1 MGPRSWVVAIAW
13 MHVIVR
19 LLLRAALNNLD
30 NRCISATRRGA
41 GPEFSGELGG
51 CVIETWLID
60 VKSIYVSGANGGA
73 VSRMVPGLELNRAES
88 PA

>member
-1 MGPRSWVVAIAW
+1 MVY
-13 MHVIVR
+13 MHVTVHI
-19 LLLRAALNNLD
+19 LLRAALNNLD

-41 GPEFSGELGG
+41 GPEFNGEPGG
-51 CVIETWLID
+51 CITGTWLID